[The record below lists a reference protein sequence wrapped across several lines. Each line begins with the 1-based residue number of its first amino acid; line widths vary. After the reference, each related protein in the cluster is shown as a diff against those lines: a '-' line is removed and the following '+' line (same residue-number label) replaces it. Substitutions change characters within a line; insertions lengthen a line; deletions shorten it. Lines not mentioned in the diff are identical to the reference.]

1 MKLFV
6 FAAACAA
13 MLRAQPLQLPIASL
27 PPDTVVAKADGKPIT
42 AGEIRSLLETGD
54 ANMIN
59 QLKMSPEQFLGSVFV
74 LKYLANQ
81 GDKAHLADESPLK
94 EQLQYIHEKAV
105 ANAMVNQIRETYSVP
120 EKDINDFYA
129 QNSSRY
135 EQAWIKVIA
144 IGFCETIAPPAG
156 TSDEDLK
163 KAAAA
168 AFSAAHCTS
177 KHTEAQ
183 AKELA
188 DSIVAKIRGG
198 ADFVKMV
205 AQYSEDDDS
214 KATQGDFGLVTR
226 ENSFKPEIKNAVF
239 ALKGSEISEPIRSG
253 DFFYIIKIKQESVQP
268 LSNVRDSIVQE
279 LKQKHFIDWMNE
291 LQTRFKPVIE
301 RPDFFT
307 KPATPGAPQLIP
319 HP

>member
-1 MKLFV
+1 
-6 FAAACAA
+6 
-13 MLRAQPLQLPIASL
+13 MLRAQAPLQLPIASL

-42 AGEIRSLLETGD
+42 AGEIRTLLETGD
-54 ANMIN
+54 ANMMN

-74 LKYLANQ
+74 LKYLADQ

-94 EQLQYIHEKAV
+94 EQLEYIHEKAV
-105 ANAMVNQIRETYSVP
+105 ANAMVNRIRETYNVP
-120 EKDINDFYA
+120 EKDITDFYA

-144 IGFCETIAPPAG
+144 IGFCQPLAQPAG

-163 KAAAA
+163 KAAAE
-168 AFSAAHCTS
+168 AFSAAHCAN
-177 KHTEAQ
+177 KHTEPQ

-188 DSIVAKIRGG
+188 DSVVAKIRGG

-239 ALKGSEISEPIRSG
+239 ALKEGEISEPIRSG
-253 DFFYIIKIKQESVQP
+253 NFFYIIKIKQESIQP
-268 LSNVRDSIVQE
+268 LSNVRDSIVQD
-279 LKQKHFIDWMNE
+279 LKQKHFIEWMSDI
-291 LQTRFKPVIE
+291 QTRFKPVIE
-301 RPDFFT
+301 RPDFFN
-307 KPATPGAPQLIP
+307 KPSGAPQLVP
-319 HP
+319 QP